1 MLQPSLTPSG
11 GTSGRSTQPPK
22 ENKTLILD
30 EIRAGAL
37 ELAWAVR
44 LAAEVAANGKTGS
57 YCADQRGLPSE
68 EQRCL
73 LLDELTRCCRAFGAL
88 RAALG
93 EPEAGMA
100 GPDFE
105 AWLKIVTHRP
115 KLENCLSQE
124 LKEELVLCKQAFF
137 AAISGPAWQ
146 IDDFRSTISKTS
158 LPDRIKT
165 AMCLLPPAVIS
176 LSNFNGADGQEALV
190 TDGTSSAPGGSFG
203 AGKLNDRAF
212 SLAMQEL
219 ESMVGLETVKQRVR
233 TYANLVRLSLE
244 RQKHGDP
251 PLSFSMNFVFKG
263 NPGTGKTT
271 VARCLGRI
279 LKTAGL
285 LESGHLVEVD
295 RSGLVAGFVG
305 QSEAK
310 SEEAFRKALGGVLF
324 IDEAYSLTASG
335 REDFGRRALEV
346 ILKAMEDNR
355 GKIAVVVAGY
365 PKLMDQF
372 ISSNPGLQSRFT
384 EYIDFPD
391 YSAGDLTVILGRML
405 ERQKFR
411 PSPELLAAAN
421 VLLALQKQKAGQDF
435 GNGREVRNMAEE
447 LLKNHANTMAHREN
461 RGHMSRQEINS
472 IQPAD
477 LPFQRIIG
485 LDFDSLDLS
494 ALRWEVNSQDGGGQK
509 LDLEGAGK
517 LFAEAVCNPS
527 APSQTLPQLA
537 NLKEWRARLEQV

>member
-1 MLQPSLTPSG
+1 MLQPSFTPNAEK
-11 GTSGRSTQPPK
+11 SGRTACPPEEK
-22 ENKTLILD
+22 KTFILD

-37 ELAWAVR
+37 ELAWAVT
-44 LAAEVAANGKTGS
+44 LAGEVAADGKSGPYCSDQAGS
-57 YCADQRGLPSE
+57 SSE

-73 LLDELTRCCRAFGAL
+73 FLDKLAKCCRAFGAL
-88 RAALG
+88 RKALEAPAA
-93 EPEAGMA
+93 AMA

-105 AWLKIVTHRP
+105 AWLTIVTNRP
-115 KLENCLSQE
+115 ILENCLSRE

-137 AAISGPAWQ
+137 AAMSGPAWR
-146 IDDFRSTISKTS
+146 IDDFRATIAKTS
-158 LPDRIKT
+158 LPNRIKT
-165 AMCLLPPAVIS
+165 AMCLLPAAVIS
-176 LSNFNGADGQEALV
+176 PAEFINRTDGQETLFTGSTLSV
-190 TDGTSSAPGGSFG
+190 PGDPLG

-212 SLAMQEL
+212 ALAMQEL
-219 ESMVGLETVKQRVR
+219 EEMVGLETVKQRVR

-251 PLSFSMNFVFKG
+251 PLSVSMNFVFKG

-295 RSGLVAGFVG
+295 RAGLVAGFVG

-310 SEEAFRKALGGVLF
+310 SEETFRKALGGVLF

-335 REDFGRRALEV
+335 KEDFGRRALEV

-372 ISSNPGLQSRFT
+372 IASNPGLQSRFT

-411 PSPELLAAAN
+411 SSPELLAAAN

-435 GNGREVRNMAEE
+435 GNGREVRNMVEE
-447 LLKNHANTMAHREN
+447 LVKNHANTIAYKEN
-461 RGHMSRQEINS
+461 RRHVSRQEINS

-477 LPFQRIIG
+477 LPFQRIMG
-485 LDFDSLDLS
+485 RTFESLDLTT
-494 ALRWEVNSQDGGGQK
+494 LRWKAVGVDGSSHE
-509 LDLEGAGK
+509 LDLKSAGE
-517 LFAEAVCNPS
+517 LFAAAVRNPS
-527 APSQTLPQLA
+527 VSSAALPQLV
-537 NLKEWRARLEQV
+537 NLEEWQGQIE